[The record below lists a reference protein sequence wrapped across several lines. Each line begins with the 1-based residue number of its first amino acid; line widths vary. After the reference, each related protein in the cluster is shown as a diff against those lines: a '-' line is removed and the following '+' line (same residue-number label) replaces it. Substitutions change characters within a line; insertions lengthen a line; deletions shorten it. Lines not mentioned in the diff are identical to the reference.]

1 MFNFI
6 KKLFFEIAENGKLL
20 LGYLLQEI
28 PGLTDY
34 PGLKTAIEDVL
45 ANPTRENFIKFL
57 IQALMAGAAGH
68 RAIKIVTKILKIG

>member
-6 KKLFFEIAENGKLL
+6 KKLFVELAGNGKML

-34 PGLKTAIEDVL
+34 PGLVSAIQEVL